1 LIPKRSRPFCQ
12 KNYKA
17 KLPIHNKCS
26 TNCKIKYHSKYKKLS
41 RKFKNKDKGKTVF
54 SLLSKDNS
62 RPEVNLSTKFNP
74 NLKSPKR
81 KKLLSKKNGLRIA
94 SKPENSNNNL
104 LKAANNKFSRAISSL
119 GSKSLNKSKLKM
131 TQDLKNTNNNFPKSK
146 GSLC

>member
-1 LIPKRSRPFCQ
+1 MNS
-12 KNYKA
+12 
-17 KLPIHNKCS
+17 
-26 TNCKIKYHSKYKKLS
+26 KIKYHSKYKKLS

-54 SLLSKDNS
+54 SLLSKDHS

-104 LKAANNKFSRAISSL
+104 LKAANNKFSRTISSL
-119 GSKSLNKSKLKM
+119 DSKSLNKSKPKM
-131 TQDLKNTNNNFPKSK
+131 TQDLKNTKNNFPKSK
-146 GSLC
+146 ESLC